1 MSQDD
6 LINGLMRGARRA
18 GHLVDELMDKPPT
31 ALLPGGGVLDRSTL
45 ASRSFWTGAALGA
58 AAVLAFTAVVGRRG
72 GPARSPADPT
82 RTQGGS

>member
-6 LINGLMRGARRA
+6 LVHNLLRGARRA
-18 GHLVDELMDKPPT
+18 GHLVDEMMDRPPT
-31 ALLPGGGVLDRSTL
+31 ALLPGGGFLDRGTL

-58 AAVLAFTAVVGRRG
+58 CAVLALAAVLRERGR
-72 GPARSPADPT
+72 PAHHPVERT